1 MVRAEPCNDPGFE
14 RAFRPLTRG
23 STRQSC
29 AEAPQ
34 MMETDFTES
43 SEFRVDFEEQSGWTR
58 TGNLEDTYI

>member
-1 MVRAEPCNDPGFE
+1 MIRGLRE
-14 RAFRPLTRG
+14 RFDRSPAALSGETQ
-23 STRQSC
+23 QSC

-34 MMETDFTES
+34 MLEMDFTES